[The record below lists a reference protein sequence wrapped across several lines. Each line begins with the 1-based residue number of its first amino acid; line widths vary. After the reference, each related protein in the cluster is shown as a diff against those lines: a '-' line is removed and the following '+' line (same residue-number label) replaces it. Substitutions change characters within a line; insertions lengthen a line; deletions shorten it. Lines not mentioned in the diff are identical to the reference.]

1 MTTTIHPDVR
11 PASAPCGHTMQ
22 CMEIWGGN
30 QAVDSGISV
39 PGIDAWVFSE
49 TYHGEAAGGDI
60 HYVSMCGGGKIARF
74 ALADV
79 AGHGSAVADLA
90 VVLRRLMRKHIDT
103 VDQTKFVRALN
114 EEFLALSAD
123 GVFATAA
130 LTTYFAP
137 TDHLVTCL
145 AGHPAPLW
153 YRARLGTWVRLD
165 AATATDTDRRASTDA
180 DRRAWKGAARRPAKR
195 AVRGVSNLPLGVIAP
210 TEYEQFA
217 VPLEKDDLVL
227 IYTDGLAEA
236 HAPDGRMLGEAGLM
250 RIVESLDVAD
260 PSAIVPRLLEAVRQ
274 FRGSRPIEDDLTVIL
289 LRHNAAGPPRKSAGE
304 WAKVVGKMLGLVKV

>member
-1 MTTTIHPDVR
+1 
-11 PASAPCGHTMQ
+11 MQ

-49 TYHGEAAGGDI
+49 TYQGDAAGGDI
-60 HYVSMCGGGKIARF
+60 HYVSTCGGGKIARF

-79 AGHGSAVADLA
+79 AGHGRAVADLA

-114 EEFLALSAD
+114 EEFLALSAG

-153 YRARLGTWVRLD
+153 RRAKLGTWVRLD
-165 AATATDTDRRASTDA
+165 AAAATDAGHRA
-180 DRRAWKGAARRPAKR
+180 
-195 AVRGVSNLPLGVIAP
+195 SNLPLGVIAP

-227 IYTDGLAEA
+227 IYTDGLVEA
-236 HAPDGRMLGEAGLM
+236 HAPDGRMLGEAGLS

-260 PSAIVPRLLEAVRQ
+260 PSSIVPRLLEEVRR
-274 FRGSRPIEDDLTVIL
+274 FRGSRPLEDDLTVIL

-304 WAKVVGKMLGLVKV
+304 WAKVVGKMLGLVRV